1 MSNSVSAWT
10 GVLQQLMPRGRAWS
24 RESTSD
30 LHKLVDSIS
39 PRYQRAENN
48 AQELLNEMRP
58 EATRQLLT
66 EWEEYLGLPECLAS
80 NATFDARKAAVI
92 EKNYRKGGLAVWQIQ
107 KLCEDLGFEVEAL
120 EAYPHHCQR
129 SCVSKLYPHRFR
141 YLVLIKVKKIPNGR
155 FTVTDSILTRLM
167 SDRAIVFEC
176 LLNSYRLAG
185 TSYEIEF
192 LE

>member
-1 MSNSVSAWT
+1 MSNAVSAWT
-10 GVLQQLMPRGRAWS
+10 DVLQQLMPRGRAWS

-39 PRYQRAENN
+39 ARYQRAENN
-48 AQELLNEMRP
+48 SQKLLNEMRP
-58 EATRQLLT
+58 EATQQLLP
-66 EWEEYLGLPECLAS
+66 EWEEYLGLPECLSS
-80 NATFDARKAAVI
+80 NATFDARKAALI
-92 EKNYRKGGLAVWQIQ
+92 EKHYRKGGLAVWQIQ
-107 KLCEDLGFEVEAL
+107 KLCEDLGFEVEVS

-129 SCVSKLYPHRFR
+129 SCVDLLYPHRFR

-155 FTVTDSILTRLM
+155 FTVTDNVLTRLM
-167 SDRAIVFEC
+167 SDRAIAFEC

-185 TSYEIEF
+185 TSYEIEY